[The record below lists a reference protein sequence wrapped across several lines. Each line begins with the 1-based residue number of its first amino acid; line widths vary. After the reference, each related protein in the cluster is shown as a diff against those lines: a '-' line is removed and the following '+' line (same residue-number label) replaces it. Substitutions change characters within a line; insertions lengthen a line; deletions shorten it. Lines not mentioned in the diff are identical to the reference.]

1 MGLFGIYGAPDA
13 SHIIYYGLHAL
24 QHRGQDTAGIVT
36 FNPDGEAFNVS
47 GRGRVNEVFTESNLS
62 RMEGILGIGNV
73 AYDGMLHSSAQCQ
86 PLFFRHMS
94 GDYAIASDGCLVN
107 ASLIRDWLEERGSL
121 FQGESDAEL
130 LAHLIIK

>member
-36 FNPDGEAFNVS
+36 FNQDGEAFNVS

-73 AYDGMLHSSAQCQ
+73 AYDGMLHSSVHC
-86 PLFFRHMS
+86 
-94 GDYAIASDGCLVN
+94 
-107 ASLIRDWLEERGSL
+107 
-121 FQGESDAEL
+121 
-130 LAHLIIK
+130 